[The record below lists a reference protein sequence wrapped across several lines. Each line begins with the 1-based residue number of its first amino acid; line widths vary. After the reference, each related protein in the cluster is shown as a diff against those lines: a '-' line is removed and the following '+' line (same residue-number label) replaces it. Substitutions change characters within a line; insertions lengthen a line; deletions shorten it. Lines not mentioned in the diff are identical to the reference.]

1 MLLTGLAAVW
11 LLTIVTSHMDV
22 QFVYPSE
29 MFTTGVTLTQHIT
42 CVVQHMIVQINLA
55 IKTVFAV
62 IAAVRLLARVNL
74 EVDFQGVN
82 PSKLFSTGV
91 TLIGP
96 LPCVDSH
103 VSCQK

>member
-1 MLLTGLAAVW
+1 MLLTGLAAVR
-11 LLTIVTSHMDV
+11 LLSIVTPHMDV
-22 QFVYPSE
+22 QFVYPSKLLS
-29 MFTTGVTLTQHIT
+29 TSVTLTQHIT
-42 CVVQHMIVQINLA
+42 CVVQHMIIQINLA
-55 IKTVFAV
+55 IKSVFTV
-62 IAAVRLLARVNL
+62 IAAVRLLTRVNL

-96 LPCVDSH
+96 LPCVDPH